1 MNKAPSTLRKG
12 QGAPN
17 ESVASYG
24 GYNNNFGN
32 QQLTGVY
39 GSMAPAVAREV
50 AQIQGQI
57 MMAKAYPRNMDVV
70 IAKVESA
77 CSRKTLAEHAL
88 YTYARGGTD
97 ISGPTIRLMEAVAS
111 AYGNIKA
118 GYEVVESDP
127 EKSRIR
133 AYAYDMETNTVIERN
148 FDVEHIRYTKA
159 EGRKR
164 LTDPRDIYEKIAN
177 DSARR
182 VRACLQQI
190 IPGDIVDYAV
200 TLSRQTL
207 VANVDTSPA
216 ARASLV
222 TAFLKYGVTK
232 VMIEAYIQR
241 KMDAITADQI
251 VKLRGVYASLRDG
264 MATVT
269 DFFDPDAKPIGEK
282 EPQTETPA
290 PARKPAAKTQQKQR
304 TAREEKPQPVT
315 QTQPE
320 SDDEE
325 EAETEED
332 PYEGKGPESFEDDEW
347 PDEAEEAFDDDP
359 ELY

>member
-24 GYNNNFGN
+24 GYNNDFGN

-118 GYEVVESDP
+118 GYEVVESDS

-148 FDVEHIRYTKA
+148 FDVEHIRYTKDA
-159 EGRKR
+159 GRKR
-164 LTDPRDIYEKIAN
+164 LVDPRDIYEKIAN

-200 TLSRQTL
+200 TR
-207 VANVDTSPA
+207 NVLG
-216 ARASLV
+216 RYL
-222 TAFLKYGVTK
+222 F
-232 VMIEAYIQR
+232 EA
-241 KMDAITADQI
+241 
-251 VKLRGVYASLRDG
+251 
-264 MATVT
+264 
-269 DFFDPDAKPIGEK
+269 
-282 EPQTETPA
+282 
-290 PARKPAAKTQQKQR
+290 
-304 TAREEKPQPVT
+304 
-315 QTQPE
+315 
-320 SDDEE
+320 
-325 EAETEED
+325 
-332 PYEGKGPESFEDDEW
+332 
-347 PDEAEEAFDDDP
+347 
-359 ELY
+359 